1 MAQELSDQ
9 MAEVRMDLLMTIDLF
24 RQTLDSVNPFQTL
37 AAYDREETYPEDG
50 GALTRAQEEQLPR
63 VHRRYLNLYETIFE
77 QTELLLAEYGRLV
90 KEALVRLNED
100 TEDDADR
107 RLALQQEIMHAV
119 TVITDAYETINP
131 HDILEEYRKR
141 PAKTKIFKMLINH
154 MIPQM
159 DMRFMRLQDR
169 DQDFLTELMEMI
181 GRLQLERL
189 QRNTLAAR
197 PESPTSGT
205 RPDREAAMGKEPEA
219 EIE

>member
-1 MAQELSDQ
+1 MTQELSER

-24 RQTLDSVNPFQTL
+24 RQTLDSVNPFHTL
-37 AAYDREETYPEDG
+37 AAYDREETYPEGG

-77 QTELLLAEYGRLV
+77 QTEGLLAEYGRLV

-100 TEDDADR
+100 TKDDADR

-119 TVITDAYETINP
+119 TVITEAYETINP

-141 PAKTKIFKMLINH
+141 PAKTKIFKMLIDH

-169 DQDFLTELMEMI
+169 DQDFLIELMAMI
-181 GRLQLERL
+181 GRLQRERI
-189 QRNTLAAR
+189 QENTLSIR
-197 PESPTSGT
+197 PESPPPGT
-205 RPDREAAMGKEPEA
+205 QAEPEA
-219 EIE
+219 EKEKNEMKR